1 MHIVYDMNDGLTHNI
16 IIIMKIALD
25 VKHLIPTMD
34 FSEQRLINYYIQTQ
48 VNMQQNVCINIF
60 FSCCITTLLLSI
72 LLVALSLKTK
82 ERNNVY
88 TKRKYL
94 LLLLLL

>member
-60 FSCCITTLLLSI
+60 SHA
-72 LLVALSLKTK
+72 V
-82 ERNNVY
+82 
-88 TKRKYL
+88 
-94 LLLLLL
+94 